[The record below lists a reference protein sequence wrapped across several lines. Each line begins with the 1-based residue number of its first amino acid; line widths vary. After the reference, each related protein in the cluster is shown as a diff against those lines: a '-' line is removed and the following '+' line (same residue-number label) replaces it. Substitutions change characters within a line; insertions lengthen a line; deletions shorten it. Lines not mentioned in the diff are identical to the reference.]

1 MEVGNIVSLYLAI
14 YWESVT
20 DILYSHIKIIC
31 HWTMGW
37 TIRAPCPD
45 LSSPQSD
52 TKFPIF
58 KSDVGQNIC
67 LHFKL
72 QTAPQ
77 IDLIIYFRQRVSQS
91 RIVLVTIEKLCYY
104 Y

>member
-37 TIRAPCPD
+37 TILAPCRD
-45 LSSPQSD
+45 LSSPLHNSTQNFQYLKV
-52 TKFPIF
+52 TLVRIF
-58 KSDVGQNIC
+58 VCISN
-67 LHFKL
+67 FKL
-72 QTAPQ
+72 LPK
-77 IDLIIYFRQRVSQS
+77 LI
-91 RIVLVTIEKLCYY
+91 
-104 Y
+104 